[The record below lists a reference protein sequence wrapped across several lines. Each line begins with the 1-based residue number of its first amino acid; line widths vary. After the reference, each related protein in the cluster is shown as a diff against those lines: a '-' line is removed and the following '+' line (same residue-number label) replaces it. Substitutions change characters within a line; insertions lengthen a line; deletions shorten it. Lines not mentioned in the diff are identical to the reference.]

1 VSGIN
6 GYCDSLL
13 IVACEKTGL
22 YLLGNNN
29 SVNIIPM
36 RHNYNTFS
44 CCDLEILNMTFLFA
58 TAVCAINI
66 NNYQKTIILEF
77 IVL

>member
-1 VSGIN
+1 MIMESNVSGIN

-36 RHNYNTFS
+36 RHNEEGHV
-44 CCDLEILNMTFLFA
+44 D
-58 TAVCAINI
+58 VCADRICYAI
-66 NNYQKTIILEF
+66 F
-77 IVL
+77 